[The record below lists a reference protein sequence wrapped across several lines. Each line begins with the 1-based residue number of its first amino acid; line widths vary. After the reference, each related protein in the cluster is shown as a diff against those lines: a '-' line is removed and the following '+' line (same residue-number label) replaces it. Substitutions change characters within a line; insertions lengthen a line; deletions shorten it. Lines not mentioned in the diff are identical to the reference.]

1 MVMVFLHVYMCVLL
15 SQVIVVFYA
24 AIILLLV
31 GTNLHRLRRRRRG
44 PTNASPQQPLQTTL
58 TAREADSSSLLFP
71 TSPSAA
77 PTVTTALHDKEQ
89 WQEQGDAVPV

>member
-1 MVMVFLHVYMCVLL
+1 M
-15 SQVIVVFYA
+15 IVVFYA

-31 GTNLHRLRRRRRG
+31 GTNLHRLRRRRRA
-44 PTNASPQQPLQTTL
+44 PASASQPLQTTI
-58 TAREADSSSLLFP
+58 TARDEDYTSLFFP

-77 PTVTTALHDKEQ
+77 VTAALHDKER